1 MAEWTNNGLK
11 LYSLC
16 NSVSVISS
24 LLAALDKM
32 SHDCVCVCVYMY
44 IGGTLKALN
53 PSDKDT
59 LQAKWFAVDEVKSGL
74 DLR

>member
-1 MAEWTNNGLK
+1 MT
-11 LYSLC
+11 
-16 NSVSVISS
+16 
-24 LLAALDKM
+24 
-32 SHDCVCVCVYMY
+32 VCVCVYMY

-53 PSDKDT
+53 LSDKDT